1 MTMNDT
7 RMLQEAVEQTKQ
19 RSVWLSRTIVIAH
32 RVIKYHPTSIVY
44 FNKRVELSKVFAVR
58 QRLATEVILASRFHC
73 EWVLPTRVTC
83 NGFIRKDHLSILHK
97 LDFTGLMPSHHMQQF
112 TGKKNRS
119 ARRWNLLFIFVFF
132 FLLELMW
139 DVILL
144 ISGHECRRHR
154 RRPTYLHTDND
165 E

>member
-58 QRLATEVILASRFHC
+58 QRLATKVILASRFVC

-97 LDFTGLMPSHHMQQF
+97 LDFTGLMPSQHMQQF
-112 TGKKNRS
+112 TGKKS
-119 ARRWNLLFIFVFF
+119 FCASLKFVIYFRFF
-132 FLLELMW
+132 LLLELMW